1 MFRKIANITGWLLLG
16 GFLAATLAFSSI
28 QTKDVKCEDIK
39 VFFDGEQVI
48 CLDKSEIVSLVKKAD
63 RKLLGKN
70 LNRVNAELIE
80 QAVEKHSTIENAE
93 VYKMVAK
100 NGNSYKGIL
109 AVRIKYRT
117 PVLRIITGNK
127 SYFLDKDGKQI
138 PVSTNYSANVLAV
151 TGKIRGKFAKDKILP
166 FILYIRDDEFWN
178 AQIEQIHVNAEDDII
193 LTPLVGAHL
202 IEFGS
207 VDNYQEKF
215 RNLKAFYE
223 KVLVNNN
230 WNKYNRINL
239 AYKNQVIGIKR

>member
-1 MFRKIANITGWLLLG
+1 MLG
-16 GFLAATLAFSSI
+16 VFLAVTLAFSSI
-28 QTKDVKCEDIK
+28 QTKDVKCEEIK
-39 VFFDGEQVI
+39 VFFDGSQVI
-48 CLDKSEIVSLVKKAD
+48 CLGKSEIISLVKKAD
-63 RKLLGKN
+63 RKLLGEN
-70 LNRVNAELIE
+70 LSRVNAELIE

-93 VYKMVAK
+93 VYKTVAK

-117 PVLRIITGNK
+117 PVLRIISGNK

-138 PVSTNYSANVLAV
+138 PISTNYSANVLAV
-151 TGKIRGKFAKDKILP
+151 TGKIKERFARDKILP
-166 FILYIRDDEFWN
+166 FVLYIVEDEFWN

-193 LTPLVGAHL
+193 LTPLVGGHL

-215 RNLKAFYE
+215 RNLRAFYE